1 MFGFADPVAI
11 LVVMT
16 YEERFDGRELKF
28 LVLPRQVDE
37 VLDWARRRLAA
48 DRHATMG
55 PHGDRYRVTTL
66 YFDTPGFDVFGRQG
80 SYARAKYRV
89 RRYGDGAV
97 VFTER
102 KLKTRCVVS
111 KRRSLLE
118 LEELPS
124 LLDGALAGGSA
135 WFGRRL
141 AARDLR
147 PVCTVSYL
155 RTALIRLT
163 KVLTETPTEKLEA
176 EVEPLLDIEGTLRFL
191 ALEKV
196 LVNSDGYWTRASDY
210 SLYLD
215 EKGRFHIIPYD
226 VNETLAPAEM
236 GPGGPGGFRGG
247 PRGGP
252 PPPGVAGFPP
262 REMPPADARVG
273 LFAGSNDPNKVLI
286 HRLLAVPKLRARYLE
301 LCREI
306 ATKWLDWPRVESL
319 VKEYQGLIGE
329 DVLKDTLKLS
339 TNEDFTRAVT
349 VETEGHMGPGCGRK
363 RMSLKQFLE
372 ERRAYVLSYR
382 DPVNATQAK

>member
-1 MFGFADPVAI
+1 
-11 LVVMT
+11 MT
-16 YEERFDGRELKF
+16 YGERFDGRELKF
-28 LVLPRQVDE
+28 LVLPRQVGE

-66 YFDTPGFDVFGRQG
+66 YFDTPGFDVFGRRG

-135 WFGRRL
+135 WFGRRV
-141 AARDLR
+141 AVRDLR

-163 KVLTETPTEKLEA
+163 EVLTETPVEKLEA

-196 LVNSDGYWTRASDY
+196 LVSSDGYWTRASDY

-226 VNETLAPAEM
+226 VNETLAPAKM
-236 GPGGPGGFRGG
+236 GPGGPGGPGGFGGG
-247 PRGGP
+247 PGG
-252 PPPGVAGFPP
+252 GPP
-262 REMPPADARVG
+262 REMPQADAKVG

-286 HRLLAVPKLRARYLE
+286 HQLLAVPRLRARYLE

-306 ATKWLDWPRVESL
+306 ATKWLDWPRVEAL
-319 VKEYQGLIGE
+319 VKEYQGLIGA
-329 DVLKDTLKLS
+329 DVLKDTRKLS
-339 TNEDFTRAVT
+339 TNEDFTWAVT
-349 VETEGHMGPGCGRK
+349 ARG
-363 RMSLKQFLE
+363 
-372 ERRAYVLSYR
+372 
-382 DPVNATQAK
+382 

>member
-1 MFGFADPVAI
+1 M
-11 LVVMT
+11 
-16 YEERFDGRELKF
+16 
-28 LVLPRQVDE
+28 
-37 VLDWARRRLAA
+37 
-48 DRHATMG
+48 
-55 PHGDRYRVTTL
+55 
-66 YFDTPGFDVFGRQG
+66 
-80 SYARAKYRV
+80 
-89 RRYGDGAV
+89 

-210 SLYLD
+210 GLYLD
-215 EKGRFHIIPYD
+215 EKGRFHITPYD
-226 VNETLAPAEM
+226 ANETLAPAEM
-236 GPGGPGGFRGG
+236 GPGGPGGPGGFRGG

-262 REMPPADARVG
+262 REMPPADAKVG
-273 LFAGSNDPNKVLI
+273 LFAGTNDPNKVLI

-306 ATKWLDWPRVESL
+306 ATKWLDWPRVEAL
-319 VKEYQGLIGE
+319 VKEYQGLIGA
-329 DVLKDTLKLS
+329 DVLKDTRKLS

-349 VETEGHMGPGCGRK
+349 A
-363 RMSLKQFLE
+363 
-372 ERRAYVLSYR
+372 RR
-382 DPVNATQAK
+382 